1 MRNILYQPHP
11 DHSIA
16 EQPYRQVPSQ
26 QVQTDLQEKKATKAA
41 TQLQLQAPRARV
53 SVTLSP
59 PRNTT
64 NRLPA
69 ARPI

>member
-26 QVQTDLQEKKATKAA
+26 QVQTDLQKKAKAA
-41 TQLQLQAPRARV
+41 KELQLQAPRARV

-59 PRNTT
+59 PQNTT